1 MLLGPN
7 SGRLTFLFSLYDPL
21 LSVSSVQ
28 DLLFQSCS
36 WFLLLC
42 IYVAAKLVPIAYSSS
57 TWSIDADVNMS
68 LRVLVTR

>member
-1 MLLGPN
+1 
-7 SGRLTFLFSLYDPL
+7 L